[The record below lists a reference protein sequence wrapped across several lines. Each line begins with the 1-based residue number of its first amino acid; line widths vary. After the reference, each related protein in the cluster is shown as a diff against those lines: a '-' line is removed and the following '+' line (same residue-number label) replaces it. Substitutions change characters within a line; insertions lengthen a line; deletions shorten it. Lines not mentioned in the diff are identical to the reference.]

1 MGLGFQAHEAVIA
14 DGTPNPQESVLI
26 LEMFFQP
33 KSPELALNAVCRSL
47 RFRGL
52 DVERN
57 IAVNVFVGDCLR
69 EFNISLT

>member
-1 MGLGFQAHEAVIA
+1 ML
-14 DGTPNPQESVLI
+14 
-26 LEMFFQP
+26 FQP
-33 KSPELALNAVCRSL
+33 ESFELALNAVGRSL

-57 IAVNVFVGDCLR
+57 IAANVFVGDCLR

>member
-1 MGLGFQAHEAVIA
+1 MGLDFQAHEAVIA

-26 LEMFFQP
+26 LEMLFQP
-33 KSPELALNAVCRSL
+33 KSFEPALNAVGRSL

-52 DVERN
+52 DAGGNVV
-57 IAVNVFVGDCLR
+57 ANVFVGDCLR